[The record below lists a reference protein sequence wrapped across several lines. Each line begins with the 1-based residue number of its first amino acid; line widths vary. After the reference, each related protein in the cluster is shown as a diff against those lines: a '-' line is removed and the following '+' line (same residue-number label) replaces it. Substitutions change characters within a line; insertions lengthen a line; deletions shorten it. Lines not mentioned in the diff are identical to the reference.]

1 MDTSSNTLQTT
12 QQEILNMFTVKYS
25 MDAQRH
31 WSEWTREEYETFEE
45 ASQVA
50 ISLLADGFYVQITE

>member
-1 MDTSSNTLQTT
+1 
-12 QQEILNMFTVKYS
+12 MFTVSYS
-25 MDAQRH
+25 IDAQRH
-31 WSEWTREEYETFEE
+31 WSDWSKEEYETFEE

>member
-1 MDTSSNTLQTT
+1 MGTIATR
-12 QQEILNMFTVKYS
+12 QQHDNQERLNMFTVKYS

-31 WSEWTREEYETFEE
+31 WSEWTREEYATFEE